1 MKPRILLAATCVWP
15 VAARLAAAF
24 AEVGSEVEIVCP
36 PGHPAATLRVGPKS
50 HVFRRQA
57 PLASLRAALQA
68 AEPDLIIPCDEA
80 ATQQL
85 HRFHARL
92 LSLGAAATR
101 MREVLDRSLGPVA
114 SQTVIDSRSRLL
126 EMARA
131 EAIPVPE
138 ALAIVSGDELHAWL
152 AQHGFPALLKADA
165 TSGGEGV
172 RIIHGTEGA
181 DPAFAA
187 LRGRPG
193 HGRELGLS
201 PRRPPELQLQQFIEG
216 RDATTSVAC
225 WQGRVVA
232 SIHGEV
238 LKTMYARG
246 PASVLRLIDH
256 PEMDQCAERLVRRL
270 GLSGIFGFDFR
281 LEADT
286 GKARLIEMNA
296 RATQISH
303 LAPGEG
309 SSLPA
314 ALHAAMAG
322 APAAPAKRI
331 SGKTIIALFPQEWSR
346 DPGSEF
352 LASGFHDV
360 PWQEPGLVKYCVDNH
375 PPGSQNRRV
384 AEAKSLLQMVRRK
397 IHGPG

>member
-1 MKPRILLAATCVWP
+1 MKPRILLAATSRWP

-24 AEVGSEVEIVCP
+24 AEAGSAVEIVCP
-36 PGHPAATLRVGPKS
+36 PGHPAATLRIGPKS
-50 HVFRRQA
+50 HVFQRRA
-57 PLASLRAALQA
+57 PLASLRSALQA

-80 ATQQL
+80 ATRHL

-92 LSLGAAATR
+92 LRLGSAATW
-101 MREVLDRSLGPVA
+101 MLEVLNRSLGPAA

-126 EMARA
+126 EMARE
-131 EAIPVPE
+131 EAIAVPE
-138 ALAIVSGDELHAWL
+138 TLAVVSVSELRAWL
-152 AQHGFPALLKADA
+152 ARHGFPALLKADE

-193 HGRELGLS
+193 RGRESGSFPRSKPGL
-201 PRRPPELQLQQFIEG
+201 QVQQFIEG

-309 SSLPA
+309 SNLPA
-314 ALHAAMAG
+314 ALQAAMSG
-322 APAAPAKRI
+322 APAAPAKQL
-331 SGKTIIALFPQEWSR
+331 SGKNIIVLFPQEWSR

-360 PWQEPGLVKYCVDNH
+360 PWQEPGLVKYCVENH
-375 PPGSQNRRV
+375 PPSSQNRRV

-397 IHGPG
+397 IHGNG